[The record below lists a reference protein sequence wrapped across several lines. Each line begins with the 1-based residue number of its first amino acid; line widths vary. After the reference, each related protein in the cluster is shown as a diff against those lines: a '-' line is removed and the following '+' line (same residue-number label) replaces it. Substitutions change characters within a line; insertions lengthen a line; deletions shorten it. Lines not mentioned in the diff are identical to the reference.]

1 MASRQSRTD
10 MTDHVYYN
18 DFEHPQAAKD
28 MQRLKVACGR
38 AQVCFE
44 LHFVE
49 PSNLWYINITSAA
62 PVENHMTKDRSLSI
76 ALEVAIDH
84 VEGLIKK

>member
-1 MASRQSRTD
+1 
-10 MTDHVYYN
+10 
-18 DFEHPQAAKD
+18 
-28 MQRLKVACGR
+28 
-38 AQVCFE
+38 
-44 LHFVE
+44 VE